1 MDIAIVKFIKRH
13 HVMTLTTVEDNIP
26 WSSNIFYVFDK
37 DNCRL
42 IFTSNPQTRHIVEA
56 LKNPVV
62 ACSIVLESRVIGRL
76 QGAQISGVL
85 HDAEL
90 DEVKKAQCKSLFLK
104 KFPYVALHLDHLWYV
119 DIESAKYTDNTL
131 GFGTKLLFQRGS

>member
-13 HVMTLTTVEDNIP
+13 HVMTLTTCRNNIP
-26 WSSNIFYVFDK
+26 WSSNIFYVFDSV
-37 DNCRL
+37 NHRL
-42 IFTSNPQTRHIVEA
+42 IFTSNPETRHIAEA
-56 LKNPVV
+56 TRNPMVS
-62 ACSIVLESRVIGRL
+62 CSILLESRVIGRL

-90 DEVKKAQCKSLFLK
+90 DEIEKSGCKALFLK

-119 DIESAKYTDNTL
+119 DIKAAKYTDNTL
-131 GFGTKLLFQRGS
+131 GFGKKLLFEKP